1 MHCGWRIKQHA
12 NVISSSEYQLCVG
25 YPPPPPP
32 PPPPTQ
38 SSAQK
43 GRAFYSNSYCVQ
55 YASCTVHVLCMCC
68 ACAVHV
74 LCMCTCHI
82 HYPWKNYYHR
92 KIRDSTTVLSILPTH
107 CLYKDKDRYRLC
119 TEGIA
124 LDNQTRR
131 ALLWTTKPVRQ
142 KCKPTCWL
150 RFQEWLKS

>member
-25 YPPPPPP
+25 YPPPP
-32 PPPPTQ
+32 TQ

-55 YASCTVHVLCMCC
+55 YA
-68 ACAVHV
+68 

-107 CLYKDKDRYRLC
+107 CPYKDKDRYRLC